1 VHNPAIVSRAF
12 VKESDGDD
20 AEALPERAISPHP
33 NLVTVQGLA
42 RIDAQIRD
50 LEADRER
57 TRGDADKATR
67 ARIDRDLRYWV
78 QRRTSARVVEPPA
91 KKDRVR
97 FGLRVTFRFED
108 GTEHTFRL
116 VGEDEADPAAGL
128 VSYASPVA
136 EALMSQAVGDEVEL
150 MGRRAEIIAI
160 D

>member
-33 NLVTVQGLA
+33 NLVTTQGLA
-42 RIDAQIRD
+42 RIEAQIRD
-50 LEADRER
+50 LEAER
-57 TRGDADKATR
+57 TRDAADKATR

-78 QRRTSARVVEPPA
+78 QRRASARVVEPPA

-97 FGLRVTFRFED
+97 FGMRVTFRFED

-136 EALMSQAVGDEVEL
+136 GALMSQAVGDVVEL
-150 MGRRAEIIAI
+150 MGRRAEITAI